1 MVWKVT
7 IEDRSKAERLLATNL
22 TLTEVLKKLGYRH
35 QKSVTSK
42 MLYSH
47 DVFNKETG
55 ELLFTGTASLVVEWL
70 CPGFWKKYH
79 GEEQFG

>member
-1 MVWKVT
+1 MR
-7 IEDRSKAERLLATNL
+7 EELLASNL
-22 TLTEVLKKLGYRH
+22 SLTKVLNILGYRH
-35 QKSVTSK
+35 EKSATSK
-42 MLYSH
+42 MLYSQ

-55 ELLFTGTASLVVEWL
+55 ELLFTGTASNVVEWL